1 MHFLRICLFGS
12 VQIGRDGVL
21 PGDKVTHTVQALL
34 AYLLLHRHHSVPR
47 ELLAGIFWG
56 DYSEDRA
63 RGCLSTALWRL
74 RRVLE
79 PEGIPRGTYLVT
91 TPAEQVGFNWNS
103 PHWLDVA
110 AFEERVVRILAEP
123 VHVIEAADV
132 QETEKALQLY
142 TGELLEGVNYDW
154 ALRERE
160 RLRGLYL
167 DTLSHLMHYY
177 KHHGAYA
184 ESLTCGQRIL
194 YYDPLREEIHR
205 EMMRLY
211 VEGGQRA
218 QAVRQYE
225 ICREILATELG
236 IPPMEETQALYA
248 QIISSTSAGEIV
260 PIHGNDLFDLVQIL
274 QQLHLLRRGL
284 DEAHEQ
290 LEQIVL
296 LIKRRIDRQHS

>member
-1 MHFLRICLFGS
+1 
-12 VQIGRDGVL
+12 
-21 PGDKVTHTVQALL
+21 
-34 AYLLLHRHHSVPR
+34 
-47 ELLAGIFWG
+47 
-56 DYSEDRA
+56 
-63 RGCLSTALWRL
+63 
-74 RRVLE
+74 
-79 PEGIPRGTYLVT
+79 
-91 TPAEQVGFNWNS
+91 
-103 PHWLDVA
+103 
-110 AFEERVVRILAEP
+110 
-123 VHVIEAADV
+123 
-132 QETEKALQLY
+132 
-142 TGELLEGVNYDW
+142 
-154 ALRERE
+154 
-160 RLRGLYL
+160 
-167 DTLSHLMHYY
+167 MHYY